1 VSVTTVPPAGA
12 ALVSV
17 TVPVDEFPPTTI
29 VGLTVTADSDDGG
42 GGGDTVNVAV
52 RLAPPYAPLIVTG
65 VDAATDAVVT
75 VNVALVAPAATVTLA
90 GTVAAA
96 VLLLVSVTTAP
107 PAGAALVNVA
117 VPVEPFPPTTL
128 VGLTAS
134 EANVGAPDDG
144 VTINEVAAHAPL

>member
-1 VSVTTVPPAGA
+1 VTAVPPDGA

-17 TVPVDEFPPTTI
+17 TVPVDEFPPTTL
-29 VGLTVTADSDDGG
+29 VGLTLTADSDDGG

-96 VLLLVSVTTAP
+96 VLPVSVTSAP
-107 PAGAALVNVA
+107 PAGAALVSVA
-117 VPVEPFPPTTL
+117 VPVDELPPTT
-128 VGLTAS
+128 VDGLS
-134 EANVGAPDDG
+134 EIAESDAWAGA
-144 VTINEVAAHAPL
+144 A